1 MVKQQKEKVKFTK
14 ATKATMK
21 LHVQYPLL
29 QSTNDKTWRI
39 QSLNKKD
46 TTFSTNYY
54 KSCSCKASL
63 HNVSCVCTHVFMYIY
78 GYKLTL
84 HNV

>member
-1 MVKQQKEKVKFTK
+1 
-14 ATKATMK
+14 MK

-63 HNVSCVCTHVFMYIY
+63 HNVSCVCTHVFMYTCIHVHMYSCTHVFMYIY